1 MSSREIE
8 TAIEEIRGHVV
19 DLVTTLDQQMETS
32 CLHDALEDGGT
43 LQSENLGQLPERC
56 VEDALIW
63 PTLET
68 LGFEFTPRPYYPVGD
83 DDERPDFRVDN
94 LADVVIGE
102 NKSLNGFSDAKDD
115 IEEYLDSQRYEYGI
129 ATDGLRWGMYEI
141 ETDSRGTA
149 ELDDVVV
156 EQDLTPVVQ
165 RVARER
171 GLVSYT
177 EQLQPESDIDGLLGG
192 FYQSFNH
199 YGIRRAIGGLDEFYD
214 FYLETL
220 AGDGEYQSLD
230 SNLVSAID
238 APEGAA
244 SSDKL
249 AFAALFVDRM
259 AFLKLLVDRGILE
272 DISLQDAWSDHN
284 QGLNRFRGSF
294 YSNHLQPLFYDVLST
309 PPRQRS
315 EELAKSFPDVPH
327 LAGGLFEQVLPDEAA
342 YDIPDET
349 MKVVLARFVEAEGR
363 TLINEAASGSL
374 LQTYTEEYESRTL
387 AGEMPRQYSAIVEAY
402 ATEIDHVESHIER
415 TLRSFETEG

>member
-1 MSSREIE
+1 MSSQEIE
-8 TAIEEIRGHVV
+8 NAIAEIRAHIV
-19 DLVTTLDQQMETS
+19 DFLTALDGQMETPR
-32 CLHDALEDGGT
+32 LGEVIEDSGT
-43 LQSENLGQLPERC
+43 LESENLGQLPERC

-68 LGFEFTPRPYYPVGD
+68 LGFEFTPRPYYPVGEAN
-83 DDERPDFRVDN
+83 ERPDFRIDN
-94 LADVVIGE
+94 LADRVIGE
-102 NKSLNGFSDAKDD
+102 NKAPNHYDEAKRD
-115 IEEYLDSQRYEYGI
+115 IEAYLDSQRYEYGI
-129 ATDGLRWGMYEI
+129 ATDGFRWGMFEM
-141 ETDSRGTA
+141 EADERGRARPVEVVA
-149 ELDDVVV
+149 EQNLAPAV
-156 EQDLTPVVQ
+156 
-165 RVARER
+165 RRIARER

-177 EQLQPESDIDGLLGG
+177 EELQSGSTVDGVLGS
-192 FYQSFNH
+192 FYQTFNH
-199 YGIRRAIGGLDEFYD
+199 YGVRRAIGGLDEFYD
-214 FYLETL
+214 LYLEAL

-272 DISLQDAWSDHN
+272 GVSLQDAWSDHN

-309 PPRQRS
+309 PPQQRS
-315 EELAKSFPDVPH
+315 EELANSFPDVPH

-349 MKVVLARFVEAEGR
+349 MKVVLARFVEGEGR

-387 AGEMPRQYSAIVEAY
+387 AGEMPRHYSAIVEAY
-402 ATEIDHVESHIER
+402 AAEIDHVESHIER